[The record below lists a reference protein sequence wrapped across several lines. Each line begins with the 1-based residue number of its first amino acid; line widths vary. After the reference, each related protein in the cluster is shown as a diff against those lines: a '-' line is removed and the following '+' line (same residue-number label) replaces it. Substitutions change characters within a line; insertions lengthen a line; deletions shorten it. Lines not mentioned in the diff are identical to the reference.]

1 MVVAFYKLS
10 DDSSSW
16 EKVGE
21 VRNGT
26 VEGNPELADKL
37 DQAEIPLDDEEQLVD
52 LFDNPYFTAEKIDP
66 D

>member
-1 MVVAFYKLS
+1 MAVAFYELR
-10 DDSSSW
+10 DDSSGW

-26 VEGNPELADKL
+26 VEGNTALADKL
-37 DQAEIPLDDEEQLVD
+37 DQVDVPLADEERLVE